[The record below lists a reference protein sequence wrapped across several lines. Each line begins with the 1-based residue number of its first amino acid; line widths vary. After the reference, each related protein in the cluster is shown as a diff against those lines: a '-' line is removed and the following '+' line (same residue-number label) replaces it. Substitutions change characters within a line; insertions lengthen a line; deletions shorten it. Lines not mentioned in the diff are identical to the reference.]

1 MGAGNLIDLRRRVR
15 SVTNIQQITR
25 AMKFV
30 STSKLRRAQE
40 RIFAARPYANR
51 MLAVLNS
58 LATRVDPETHP
69 LLRERDVGR
78 VLLVVVTADKG
89 LCGAFNS
96 NLIRSAVQFIEDES
110 ANRSLSLALVGKK
123 GVDWFKKR
131 QWPVRH
137 QYLNIMSQVDF
148 EYAQEISRYIC
159 EYYSEAEIDAVHLLY
174 NEFKSVVS
182 QRVIVEPLLPVRRLE
197 LKAEGGVF
205 LDYIYEQPPSD
216 LFGKLLNRHVETQMF
231 RAMLES
237 EAAEHAARM
246 TAMDAAT
253 RNSKEMIEALTLHI
267 NRVRQAS
274 ITTEIIEIV
283 SGANALE
290 ELRSE

>member
-1 MGAGNLIDLRRRVR
+1 
-15 SVTNIQQITR
+15 
-25 AMKFV
+25 MKFV
-30 STSKLRRAQE
+30 ATSKLRQAQE

-58 LATRVDPETHP
+58 LATRVDPGAHP
-69 LLRERDVGR
+69 LLQIRDVGKLM
-78 VLLVVVTADKG
+78 LLVVTADKG

-96 NLIRSAVQFIEDES
+96 NLIKSAVQFIDDES
-110 ANRSLSLALVGKK
+110 VNRSLSLSLVGKK
-123 GVDWFKKR
+123 GVDWFKSKP
-131 QWPVRH
+131 WPIQH
-137 QYLNIMSQVDF
+137 QYLNIMSKVDF
-148 EYAQEISRYIC
+148 KYAQEMSGHIC
-159 EYYSEAEIDAVHLLY
+159 QYYVEEEIDAIYLLY
-174 NEFKSVVS
+174 NEFKSVIS
-182 QRVIVEPLLPVRRLE
+182 QRVVVEPLLPIKKLDVTGE
-197 LKAEGGVF
+197 NKVF
-205 LDYIYEQPPSD
+205 LDYIYEQSPSV
-216 LFGKLLNRHVETQMF
+216 LFEQLLKRHVETQVF

-253 RNSKEMIEALTLHI
+253 RNAKDMIEALTLHI

>member
-15 SVTNIQQITR
+15 SVANIQQITR

-58 LATRVDPETHP
+58 LATRVEPGAHP
-69 LLRERDVGR
+69 LLQERDAEKVM
-78 VLLVVVTADKG
+78 LLVVTADKG

-96 NLIRSAVQFIEDES
+96 NLIKSAVQFIDDES
-110 ANRSLSLALVGKK
+110 VNRSLSLTLVGKK
-123 GVDWFKKR
+123 GVDWFKGR
-131 QWPVRH
+131 PWPIRH
-137 QYLNIMSQVDF
+137 QYLNIMSRVDF
-148 EYAQEISRYIC
+148 DYAQEISRYIC
-159 EYYSEAEIDAVHLLY
+159 QYFAEEEIDAIYLLY
-174 NEFKSVVS
+174 NEFKSVVA
-182 QRVIVEPLLPVRRLE
+182 QRIVVEPLLPIKKLE
-197 LKAEGGVF
+197 VDAESGVF
-205 LDYIYEQPPSD
+205 LDYIYEQPPSV
-216 LFGKLLNRHVETQMF
+216 LFEQLLQRHVETQVF

>member
-1 MGAGNLIDLRRRVR
+1 
-15 SVTNIQQITR
+15 
-25 AMKFV
+25 
-30 STSKLRRAQE
+30 
-40 RIFAARPYANR
+40 
-51 MLAVLNS
+51 
-58 LATRVDPETHP
+58 
-69 LLRERDVGR
+69 
-78 VLLVVVTADKG
+78 
-89 LCGAFNS
+89 
-96 NLIRSAVQFIEDES
+96 
-110 ANRSLSLALVGKK
+110 VGKK

-131 QWPVRH
+131 PWPIQH
-137 QYLNIMSQVDF
+137 QYLNIMSRVDF
-148 EYAQEISRYIC
+148 EYAKEISRYVTQ
-159 EYYSEAEIDAVHLLY
+159 YYSEADIDAVLLVY

-182 QRVIVEPLLPVRRLE
+182 QKVLIEPLLPIRKLE
-197 LKAEGGVF
+197 VSPENGVF
-205 LDYIYEQPPSD
+205 LDYIYEQPPSV
-216 LFGKLLNRHVETQMF
+216 LFENLLKKHVETQVF

>member
-1 MGAGNLIDLRRRVR
+1 
-15 SVTNIQQITR
+15 
-25 AMKFV
+25 
-30 STSKLRRAQE
+30 
-40 RIFAARPYANR
+40 

-58 LATRVDPETHP
+58 LASRVDPSAHP
-69 LLRERDVGR
+69 LLEERELEKIM
-78 VLLVVVTADKG
+78 LLVVTADKG

-96 NLIRSAVQFIEDES
+96 NLIKSTVRFIDDEAV
-110 ANRSLSLALVGKK
+110 NRSLSLTLVGKK
-123 GVDWFKKR
+123 GVDWFKGR
-131 QWPVRH
+131 PWPIKHR
-137 QYLNIMSQVDF
+137 YLNIMSRVDF

-159 EYYSEAEIDAVHLLY
+159 EYYSEGEVDAIYLLY

-182 QRVIVEPLLPVRRLE
+182 QRVIVEPLLPIKKLE
-197 LKAEGGVF
+197 LLEENEV
-205 LDYIYEQPPSD
+205 LMDYIYEQPPAE
-216 LFGKLLNRHVETQMF
+216 LFEELLHRHVETQVF

-253 RNSKEMIEALTLHI
+253 RNAKEMIEALTLHI